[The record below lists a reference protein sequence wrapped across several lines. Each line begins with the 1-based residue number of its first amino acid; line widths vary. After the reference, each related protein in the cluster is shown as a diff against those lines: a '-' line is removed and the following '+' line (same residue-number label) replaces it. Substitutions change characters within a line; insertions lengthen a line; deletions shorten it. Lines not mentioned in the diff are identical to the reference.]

1 MNQIPS
7 DKPMT
12 YYASDL
18 FLSCATFKVPT
29 EVLLKL
35 QVFWDVMPCHLLN
48 SYQHL
53 QGL

>member
-18 FLSCATFKVPT
+18 FVSYLTFEVPT
-29 EVLLKL
+29 EVLLEL
-35 QVFWDVMPCHLLN
+35 QVFWDVMPYHLLN
-48 SYQHL
+48 S
-53 QGL
+53 